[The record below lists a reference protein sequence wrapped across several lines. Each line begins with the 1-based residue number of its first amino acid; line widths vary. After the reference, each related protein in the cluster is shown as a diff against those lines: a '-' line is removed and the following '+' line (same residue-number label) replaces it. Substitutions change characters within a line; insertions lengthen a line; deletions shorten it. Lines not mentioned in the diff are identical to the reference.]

1 MIDLEPCIGQ
11 DRLTAVKLSSLWQ
24 AAQSLG
30 LPIAIWKLPKTNEIK
45 LLISG
50 NQEVSYRQPD
60 LETLPPGFMISP
72 FQAEITGQAL
82 FLEGEL
88 LYTFSQD
95 ENLTTSTIYSNAG
108 EQIQKKLVELCQ
120 SKAAISGSS
129 SSFRYPSG
137 TFFDQQKVNKDEHFK
152 KIVAK
157 AVQAIK
163 SHDFDKVVLSRTQEL
178 EYDDSFSPIVA
189 FTKLYQSYPDAFV
202 SMIYLAASDE
212 LWLGATPE
220 ILAEMSSDGIFRTMS
235 LAGTQHAYSES
246 GDFLKPEE
254 VRWNQKEIEEQALVS
269 RYIVECFKKIRLREY
284 IEKGP
289 KTSLAGNLYH
299 LRTEFEVDTRLHN
312 FPELGTVMLGLL
324 HPTSAVCGVPKEP
337 AQKFLIENEGY
348 DRTLYSGYLGPVNID
363 ATSNLFVN
371 LRTMRL
377 SKGKA
382 NVYAGAGIT
391 EDSDPEKEW
400 EETELKCQTL
410 LRVLQQDKK

>member
-1 MIDLEPCIGQ
+1 MIDLERSIEK
-11 DRLTAVKLSSLWQ
+11 DTLTEVKLSNLWY
-24 AAQSLG
+24 AAYSLG
-30 LPIAIWKLPKTNEIK
+30 LPVAIWKLPKTNEIK

-72 FQAEITGQAL
+72 FEAKTAGQAL
-82 FLEGEL
+82 FLEGEI

-95 ENLTTSTIYSNAG
+95 EKLISGIVYSPEG
-108 EQIQKKLVELCQ
+108 QRIQKKLIELSE
-120 SKAAISGSS
+120 SKAPLSGATSS
-129 SSFRYPSG
+129 LHYA
-137 TFFDQQKVNKDEHFK
+137 TLTTLVNEQENKDEHFK

-157 AVQAIK
+157 AVDAIK
-163 SHDFDKVVLSRTQEL
+163 SNEFDKVVLSRTQEL
-178 EYDDSFSPIVA
+178 TYDDDFSPILA
-189 FTKLYQSYPDAFV
+189 FTKLCQSYSDAFV
-202 SMIYLAASDE
+202 SMIYLAESDE

-220 ILAEMSSDGIFRTMS
+220 ILAEMNTTGIFKTIS
-235 LAGTQHAYSES
+235 LAGTQRAYSET
-246 GDFLKPEE
+246 GDFLKQEE

-337 AQKFLIENEGY
+337 AQQFLIENEGY
-348 DRTLYSGYLGPVNID
+348 DRTLYSGYLGPINVD
-363 ATSNLFVN
+363 GASNLFVN

-382 NVYAGAGIT
+382 TVYAGAGIT
-391 EDSDPEKEW
+391 EDSDPQKEW

-410 LRVLQQDKK
+410 LRVLQQDNK